1 MGAHQKDIGKKKEKM
16 RDKNKKQTQ
25 INKEKKKK
33 KQNDIGTSLDGQS
46 WENLIIKMNNDSNG
60 LQPFE

>member
-16 RDKNKKQTQ
+16 RDKNKKKKTR
-25 INKEKKKK
+25 INKEKRKK
-33 KQNDIGTSLDGQS
+33 NDIVTSLDGQC